1 VGQVAFPA
9 GFGVTEQ
16 GLRGKLHGI
25 EKIGGSLTGL
35 VVGGVKY
42 SIIHNFSPPTG
53 PIACAPL
60 LHATFAS
67 PSTPPPRPPHATFCI
82 VCSTH
87 PLRVAHPRCLPCPV
101 APVYRGSRGKRLPRQ
116 GLPGPATPF
125 WVKDRNS
132 EPERGSEW
140 ELITILLRNL
150 AYEPKI
156 IRTPP
161 QTSLAKST

>member
-67 PSTPPPRPPHATFCI
+67 PSTPPPRPPHATFCA

-87 PLRVAHPRCLPCPV
+87 PPPRRASSMPPLP
-101 APVYRGSRGKRLPRQ
+101 RHSRLPWISWQASTSPRPPRTCHPV
-116 GLPGPATPF
+116 LSEGP
-125 WVKDRNS
+125 
-132 EPERGSEW
+132 EQ
-140 ELITILLRNL
+140 
-150 AYEPKI
+150 
-156 IRTPP
+156 RTREGE
-161 QTSLAKST
+161 